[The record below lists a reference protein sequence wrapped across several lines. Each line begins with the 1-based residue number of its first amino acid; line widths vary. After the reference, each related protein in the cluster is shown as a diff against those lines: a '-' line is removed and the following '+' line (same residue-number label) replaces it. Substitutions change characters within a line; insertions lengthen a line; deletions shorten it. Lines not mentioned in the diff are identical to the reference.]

1 MKQKGI
7 FSKLAVKIP
16 AKIIAMLLIIM
27 ILLSSSILYMSQ
39 SATRKSIN
47 NEVNYLAQL
56 NAAEVYSYL
65 ENMYAF
71 SQALSKEVGHYN
83 KLDRVDAEPILI
95 DTLKGVLENDKIF
108 GAYFA
113 FEPNKYFP
121 DTPKGLSYYAYRDNG
136 KISVDPKG
144 LSYYAYRDNGK
155 ISVDVLNDYDAYHTG
170 EYYDAYHTGEYYVG
184 ARDSGNTYITEPYPY
199 ELSNGETVYLVTL
212 STPVTAANGTFIG
225 VANCDILAESING
238 IEFNNGGYKTA
249 YSTILSAGGMYIADS
264 ADAGR
269 LSSYVDTES
278 KLGQDIA
285 NVAQSSEPLLTEGK
299 NPHFGNKDAIVS
311 YIPITLEGTNLRWSS
326 GFVVNTNEVFASQT
340 RMTFF
345 IVLTCILGL
354 LLLSTATFV
363 IIKNALSPIGYV
375 MNLADKMRRCDLS
388 DNESDIK
395 LHDDELGELA
405 DIFTQ
410 TSNGLATIIKDIN
423 YCLNNMASGN
433 FRVDSQCEE
442 LYIGEYSHILR
453 DMRQISD
460 NLSQTLWQIEE
471 ASDQVRSGSEQV
483 AIGAQALSQG
493 ATEQASSIE
502 DLVTTINDLSVRI
515 KGNADE
521 AGLANTLAQDAG
533 SGVIE
538 SNKHMQELLSAM
550 REINETSSE
559 IGKIIKTID
568 NIAFQTNIL
577 ALNAAVEAAR
587 AGGAGK
593 GFAVVADEVRN
604 LASKSADAAKNTTA
618 LIQNSVLA
626 VENGSKL
633 ANATASSLQEV
644 VEKVQDVEQKIKNIA
659 SVSDEQAD
667 SVSRIAQGID
677 QISAVV
683 QTNSATA
690 EESAAA
696 SEELSS
702 QANVLKSM
710 MTQFTLREEVES
722 DITYP

>member
-1 MKQKGI
+1 MKKKEV
-7 FSKLAVKIP
+7 FSRLTVKIP
-16 AKIIAMLLIIM
+16 AKIIALLLIIM
-27 ILLSSSILYMSQ
+27 ILLSSIVVYMSRM
-39 SATRKSIN
+39 ATKESIDS
-47 NEVNYLAQL
+47 EVGHLAQM
-56 NAAEVYSYL
+56 NAAKVDSYV
-65 ENMYAF
+65 ENMNAF
-71 SQALSKEVGHYN
+71 SHSLSKEVRHYGLLN
-83 KLDRVDAEPILI
+83 RIDAEPILI
-95 DTLKGVLENDKIF
+95 ETLKGVLDNDKIF

-121 DTPKGLSYYAYRDNG
+121 DTPKGLSYYAYRD
-136 KISVDPKG
+136 D
-144 LSYYAYRDNGK
+144 GK
-155 ISVDVLNDYDAYHTG
+155 ISVDVLNDYDVYRTG
-170 EYYDAYHTGEYYVG
+170 EYYTG
-184 ARDSGNTYITEPYPY
+184 ARDSGKTFITEPYLY
-199 ELSNGETVYLVTL
+199 ELTNGDTVYLITL
-212 STPVTAANGTFIG
+212 STPVLNADGTFIG

-238 IEFNNGGYKTA
+238 ITFDNGGYDTA
-249 YSTILSAGGMYIADS
+249 YSTILSAQGMYIADS
-264 ADAGR
+264 ADASR
-269 LSSYVDTES
+269 LGSYLDPES
-278 KLGQDIA
+278 KIGKA
-285 NVAQSSEPLLTEGK
+285 VADAAQNNQPVLTSGTSE
-299 NPHFGNKDAIVS
+299 HFGNKEAIVS
-311 YIPITLEGTNLRWSS
+311 YIPITLDGTNLQWFS
-326 GFVVNTNEVFASQT
+326 GLAVNTNEVFAGQNK
-340 RMTFF
+340 MTFF
-345 IVLTCILGL
+345 IVLTCIIGI
-354 LLLSTATFV
+354 LLLSAFTVT
-363 IIKNALSPIGYV
+363 IIKKALSPIGYV

-388 DNESDIK
+388 ENEDHIK
-395 LHDDELGELA
+395 LPNDELGELA
-405 DIFTQ
+405 DIFTE
-410 TSNGLATIIKDIN
+410 TSDGLATIIKDIN
-423 YCLNNMASGN
+423 YCLNNMAAGN
-433 FRVDSQCEE
+433 FRIDSQCEE
-442 LYIGEYSHILR
+442 LYIGAYSDILR
-453 DMRQISD
+453 DMRKISD

-471 ASDQVRSGSEQV
+471 ASEQVKSGSEQV

-515 KGNADE
+515 KNNADD
-521 AGLANTLAQDAG
+521 ASLANTIAADAG
-533 SGVIE
+533 TGVTE
-538 SNKHMQELLSAM
+538 SNEHMQELLNAM
-550 REINETSSE
+550 REINETSAE

-644 VEKVQDVEQKIKNIA
+644 VERVQNVEQKIKNISTA
-659 SVSDEQAD
+659 SDKQAD
-667 SVSRIAQGID
+667 SVAHIAQGID

-702 QANVLKSM
+702 QANILKSM
-710 MTQFTLREEVES
+710 LTHFTLREETET

>member
-136 KISVDPKG
+136 KISVD
-144 LSYYAYRDNGK
+144 
-155 ISVDVLNDYDAYHTG
+155 VLND
-170 EYYDAYHTGEYYVG
+170 YDAYHTGEYYVG

-533 SGVIE
+533 SGVTE